1 MDSPRAGEQV
11 HTMNQPAT
19 TATAK
24 SAAALDDATLS
35 TISVGTFG
43 LMGILEKIRPKQARP

>member
-1 MDSPRAGEQV
+1 
-11 HTMNQPAT
+11 MNQPAT